1 MSIGLAYSLICYCSI
16 GSTVVLVIR
25 CYRFQW
31 LWSKWLLSI
40 LICNGLIELLFII
53 MPPIDFGMWCGAI
66 VCGCDLY
73 DPLCFISNVQVL
85 EVFLWVSNGLW
96 LLVEIFYCYW
106 WCWIE
111 LVVNWWCWIELVVND
126 CHWSCGGG
134 LWYWLFLFGLGVE
147 DCLAWLAWVG
157 GFSCEWID

>member
-1 MSIGLAYSLICYCSI
+1 MDLGSNDLVVVFLTVRWLGNCYPVRFLGWAYCYHSVFIMVTVKVNMSVGRAYSLICYCSI

-66 VCGCDLY
+66 VWDLWS
-73 DPLCFISNVQVL
+73 LCSSMFYKWRSGVRGVL
-85 EVFLWVSNGLW
+85 VSFNGW
-96 LLVEIFYCYW
+96 VEI
-106 WCWIE
+106 CWLRFFIVIGDVRGE
-111 LVVNWWCWIELVVND
+111 LVVN
-126 CHWSCGGG
+126 
-134 LWYWLFLFGLGVE
+134 
-147 DCLAWLAWVG
+147 
-157 GFSCEWID
+157 